1 MMLSSLLIRR
11 GVCSGTGAS
20 PSLPAGRAVLIHII
34 PTISFLSCGPTGQPE
49 AVSARII
56 SI

>member
-1 MMLSSLLIRR
+1 MLSFRLIRG
-11 GVCSGTGAS
+11 GVCSRTGAS
-20 PSLPAGRAVLIHII
+20 PFLRAGRSVLIHII
-34 PTISFLSCGPTGQPE
+34 PTISLLSCGPTSQPE